1 MLLDEINAQPPSI
14 PGDNRPITYRI
25 TPQPTI

>member
-25 TPQPTI
+25 ASQPMV